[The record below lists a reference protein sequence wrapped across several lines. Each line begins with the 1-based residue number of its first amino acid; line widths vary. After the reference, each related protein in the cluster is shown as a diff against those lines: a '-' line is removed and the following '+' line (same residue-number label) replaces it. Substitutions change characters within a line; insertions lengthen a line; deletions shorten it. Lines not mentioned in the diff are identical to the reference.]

1 MLERDVFSQRHKK
14 GESIALHEFLYPLV
28 QGYDSVA
35 LKADVELGGTDQK
48 FNLLVGRHLQ
58 EAFGQEPQIVLT
70 MPLLEGL
77 DGVNK
82 MSKSLGNYVAIADAP
97 EIMFGKLMSIS
108 DELMWRYFELLSFK
122 PLPEIK
128 ALKRRVIDGGN
139 PRDIKVELAKEI
151 VARFHDPRAA
161 ERAHA
166 EFVARFRAKTLP
178 TDLQV
183 KCLQKV
189 QAGELWFE
197 KALTDSFLCAR
208 RVALTQREGQLVSL
222 LSQGLKNKEIATT
235 LMISEGT
242 VKVYLSRLF
251 QKVGVKDRFELAL
264 FGLKNLTT
272 GQLPVGEKGQRASAI
287 PGLRSLVL
295 DRPAERIEAPIRFA
309 APLRP
314 VVSRY

>member
-1 MLERDVFSQRHKK
+1 LCQV
-14 GESIALHEFLYPLV
+14 ES
-28 QGYDSVA
+28 
-35 LKADVELGGTDQK
+35 
-48 FNLLVGRHLQ
+48 
-58 EAFGQEPQIVLT
+58 
-70 MPLLEGL
+70 
-77 DGVNK
+77 
-82 MSKSLGNYVAIADAP
+82 
-97 EIMFGKLMSIS
+97 
-108 DELMWRYFELLSFK
+108 FELLPSCNTVTSLMEQITQGV
-122 PLPEIK
+122 PDLVLMDLTPEITFAVLSEMQHAMQSTK
-128 ALKRRVIDGGN
+128 IVLWVNSIST
-139 PRDIKVELAKEI
+139 ELAFQAMGLGVRGI
-151 VARFHDPRAA
+151 LR
-161 ERAHA
+161 
-166 EFVARFRAKTLP
+166 KTLA

-272 GQLPVGEKGQRASAI
+272 GQLPISDKNHRGASAM

-295 DRPAERIEAPIRFA
+295 EKPMDRDASPVRFPT
-309 APLRP
+309 PLRP
-314 VVSRY
+314 LASRF

>member
-1 MLERDVFSQRHKK
+1 MTRIL
-14 GESIALHEFLYPLV
+14 LY
-28 QGYDSVA
+28 
-35 LKADVELGGTDQK
+35 
-48 FNLLVGRHLQ
+48 
-58 EAFGQEPQIVLT
+58 
-70 MPLLEGL
+70 
-77 DGVNK
+77 
-82 MSKSLGNYVAIADAP
+82 
-97 EIMFGKLMSIS
+97 S
-108 DELMWRYFELLSFK
+108 DEPILAKGLESVLRQVEGFELL
-122 PLPEIK
+122 PTCTTVTGVIDQVAHGAPDLVLMDLTPEITF
-128 ALKRRVIDGGN
+128 AVLSELKHAMANTKIVLWVNSIST
-139 PRDIKVELAKEI
+139 ELAFQAMGLGVRGI
-151 VARFHDPRAA
+151 LR
-161 ERAHA
+161 
-166 EFVARFRAKTLP
+166 KTLP

-264 FGLKNLTT
+264 FGLKNLST
-272 GQLPVGEKGQRASAI
+272 GQLPSHEKGGRPAAV

-295 DRPAERIEAPIRFA
+295 DRPAERHEPPTRFA
-309 APLRP
+309 SPLRP
-314 VVSRY
+314 IVTRQY

>member
-1 MLERDVFSQRHKK
+1 
-14 GESIALHEFLYPLV
+14 
-28 QGYDSVA
+28 
-35 LKADVELGGTDQK
+35 VET
-48 FNLLVGRHLQ
+48 
-58 EAFGQEPQIVLT
+58 
-70 MPLLEGL
+70 
-77 DGVNK
+77 
-82 MSKSLGNYVAIADAP
+82 
-97 EIMFGKLMSIS
+97 
-108 DELMWRYFELLSFK
+108 FELLPSCTTVTSLMEQMAQGV
-122 PLPEIK
+122 PDLVLMDLTPEITF
-128 ALKRRVIDGGN
+128 AVLSEMQHAMQS
-139 PRDIKVELAKEI
+139 IKIVLWVNSISTELAFQAMGLGVRGI
-151 VARFHDPRAA
+151 LR
-161 ERAHA
+161 
-166 EFVARFRAKTLP
+166 KTLA

-189 QAGELWFE
+189 QGGELWFE

-272 GQLPVGEKGQRASAI
+272 GQLPISDKSHRGASAM

-295 DRPAERIEAPIRFA
+295 DKPMDRDSAPVRFPT
-309 APLRP
+309 PLRP
-314 VVSRY
+314 LASRF

>member
-1 MLERDVFSQRHKK
+1 MATTSDPVQNNDPGAGSPSPENFHSHGVKMTRIL
-14 GESIALHEFLYPLV
+14 LY
-28 QGYDSVA
+28 
-35 LKADVELGGTDQK
+35 
-48 FNLLVGRHLQ
+48 
-58 EAFGQEPQIVLT
+58 
-70 MPLLEGL
+70 
-77 DGVNK
+77 
-82 MSKSLGNYVAIADAP
+82 
-97 EIMFGKLMSIS
+97 S
-108 DELMWRYFELLSFK
+108 DEPILAKGLESVLRQVEGFELLPACSTVAGLVDQVTHGG
-122 PLPEIK
+122 PDLVLMDLTPEITFAVLSEMK
-128 ALKRRVIDGGN
+128 HAMLSCRIVLWVNNIST
-139 PRDIKVELAKEI
+139 ELAFQAMGLGVRGI
-151 VARFHDPRAA
+151 LR
-161 ERAHA
+161 
-166 EFVARFRAKTLP
+166 KTLP

-272 GQLPVGEKGQRASAI
+272 GQLPVGEKGQRAPAGSM

-295 DRPAERIEAPIRFA
+295 ERPQDRADQVNRFPASP
-309 APLRP
+309 RP
-314 VVSRY
+314 MANRQF

>member
-1 MLERDVFSQRHKK
+1 
-14 GESIALHEFLYPLV
+14 
-28 QGYDSVA
+28 
-35 LKADVELGGTDQK
+35 
-48 FNLLVGRHLQ
+48 
-58 EAFGQEPQIVLT
+58 
-70 MPLLEGL
+70 
-77 DGVNK
+77 
-82 MSKSLGNYVAIADAP
+82 
-97 EIMFGKLMSIS
+97 
-108 DELMWRYFELLSFK
+108 
-122 PLPEIK
+122 
-128 ALKRRVIDGGN
+128 
-139 PRDIKVELAKEI
+139 
-151 VARFHDPRAA
+151 
-161 ERAHA
+161 
-166 EFVARFRAKTLP
+166 
-178 TDLQV
+178 V

-272 GQLPVGEKGQRASAI
+272 GQIPVGDKGHRASAM

-295 DRPAERIEAPIRFA
+295 ERPAERVEAPARFPV
-309 APLRP
+309 PLRP
-314 VVSRY
+314 VVSRQY

>member
-1 MLERDVFSQRHKK
+1 MTRIL
-14 GESIALHEFLYPLV
+14 LY
-28 QGYDSVA
+28 
-35 LKADVELGGTDQK
+35 
-48 FNLLVGRHLQ
+48 
-58 EAFGQEPQIVLT
+58 
-70 MPLLEGL
+70 
-77 DGVNK
+77 
-82 MSKSLGNYVAIADAP
+82 
-97 EIMFGKLMSIS
+97 S
-108 DELMWRYFELLSFK
+108 DEPILAKGLESVLRQVEGFELL
-122 PLPEIK
+122 PTCTTLAALMEQIGQGTPDLVLMDLTPEVTFAVLSEMKHAMNNSRIV
-128 ALKRRVIDGGN
+128 LWVNSIST
-139 PRDIKVELAKEI
+139 ELAFQAMGLGVRGI
-151 VARFHDPRAA
+151 LR
-161 ERAHA
+161 
-166 EFVARFRAKTLP
+166 KTLP
-178 TDLQV
+178 TELQV

-272 GQLPVGEKGQRASAI
+272 GQLPVGEKGQRTGPGSM

-295 DRPAERIEAPIRFA
+295 ERPNEQRVQQQQQQEPNRFGT
-309 APLRP
+309 PLRP
-314 VVSRY
+314 VVRY

>member
-1 MLERDVFSQRHKK
+1 MTSVLLYSDEPILAKGLESVLRQVEGFQLLPTSNTLSSLMEQITQGAPD
-14 GESIALHEFLYPLV
+14 LV
-28 QGYDSVA
+28 LMDLTAEITFAVLSDMKHA
-35 LKADVELGGTDQK
+35 M
-48 FNLLVGRHLQ
+48 NRSR
-58 EAFGQEPQIVLT
+58 IVLW
-70 MPLLEGL
+70 
-77 DGVNK
+77 VN
-82 MSKSLGNYVAIADAP
+82 N
-97 EIMFGKLMSIS
+97 IS
-108 DELMWRYFELLSFK
+108 T
-122 PLPEIK
+122 
-128 ALKRRVIDGGN
+128 
-139 PRDIKVELAKEI
+139 ELAFQAMGLGVRGI
-151 VARFHDPRAA
+151 LR
-161 ERAHA
+161 
-166 EFVARFRAKTLP
+166 KTLP
-178 TDLQV
+178 TELQV

-272 GQLPVGEKGQRASAI
+272 GQLPVGEKGQRVGASSM

-295 DRPAERIEAPIRFA
+295 DRPLEPQRVQQEPQRFGP
-309 APLRP
+309 PLRP
-314 VVSRY
+314 IVNRY

>member
-1 MLERDVFSQRHKK
+1 M
-14 GESIALHEFLYPLV
+14 
-28 QGYDSVA
+28 
-35 LKADVELGGTDQK
+35 
-48 FNLLVGRHLQ
+48 N
-58 EAFGQEPQIVLT
+58 
-70 MPLLEGL
+70 
-77 DGVNK
+77 
-82 MSKSLGNYVAIADAP
+82 
-97 EIMFGKLMSIS
+97 SIS
-108 DELMWRYFELLSFK
+108 T
-122 PLPEIK
+122 
-128 ALKRRVIDGGN
+128 
-139 PRDIKVELAKEI
+139 ELAFQAMGLGVRGI
-151 VARFHDPRAA
+151 LR
-161 ERAHA
+161 
-166 EFVARFRAKTLP
+166 KTLP
-178 TDLQV
+178 TELQV

-272 GQLPVGEKGQRASAI
+272 GQLPVGEKGQRVGASAM

-295 DRPAERIEAPIRFA
+295 ERPIEQQRVQQEPQRFGP
-309 APLRP
+309 PLRP
-314 VVSRY
+314 DRQPLLRHAIRSRVIKGRPDGPPFSLPGRPAGCILQSATAASTR